1 MERERRLPAGTD
13 DPNAIYDEHYYR
25 AGLGPFPYLR
35 DERWL
40 GFFAS
45 VADNLVRIFAPRTAF
60 DAGCAMGMLVE
71 SLWDR
76 GVAAQGID
84 VSAYALS
91 CVRPDMRAHCR
102 YGSIA
107 DGVEGR
113 FDIVTCIEVLEH
125 LPPETTAVAVA
136 NLCRLSDTIVFSS
149 SPGDFDEPTH
159 VNVRPP
165 LEWVRLFA
173 RNGFRADL
181 TVEAN
186 FIAPHA
192 LVFRRADRYDDGEI
206 EAFVARQAAL
216 RTALGERDKEL
227 AELRAAHE
235 IALAQTREREAQAE
249 AGEAKSE
256 AVLAQL
262 TAVETQLKSLETQL
276 KAVEAKRDAAQREL
290 GAMRVALDA
299 ARAAAGAAAQRD
311 AESRAVLLAAQTER
325 DASAARLERAEREH
339 VRVLAKLG
347 TLRRELADAEE
358 SLLAE
363 RDRTASERVRAAQLA
378 DELERQRNAR
388 LLDGMQRTDDA
399 AELQRLRALEQR
411 YARLAAAYAERF
423 G

>member
-1 MERERRLPAGTD
+1 MRLERERHPAAGSD
-13 DPNAIYDEHYYR
+13 DPNAIYDEQYYR

-35 DERWL
+35 DARWL

-91 CVRPDMRAHCR
+91 CVRPDMREHCR
-102 YGSIA
+102 YGSIVA
-107 DGVEGR
+107 GAEGR
-113 FDIVTCIEVLEH
+113 FDVVTCIEVLEH
-125 LPPETTAVAVA
+125 LPPETTAAAVA
-136 NLCRLSDTIVFSS
+136 NLCRLADTVVFSS

-181 TVEAN
+181 AVDAT

-192 LVFRRADRYDDGEI
+192 LVFRRADGYDDGEV

-227 AELRAAHE
+227 ADLRTANETAS
-235 IALAQTREREAQAE
+235 AQTRAREAQVK
-249 AGEAKSE
+249 AGEANSA
-256 AVLAQL
+256 AVQGQLA
-262 TAVETQLKSLETQL
+262 
-276 KAVEAKRDAAQREL
+276 AVEAQL
-290 GAMRVALDA
+290 
-299 ARAAAGAAAQRD
+299 
-311 AESRAVLLAAQTER
+311 
-325 DASAARLERAEREH
+325 
-339 VRVLAKLG
+339 
-347 TLRRELADAEE
+347 E
-358 SLLAE
+358 SLA
-363 RDRTASERVRAAQLA
+363 TQL
-378 DELERQRNAR
+378 
-388 LLDGMQRTDDA
+388 
-399 AELQRLRALEQR
+399 
-411 YARLAAAYAERF
+411 
-423 G
+423 